1 MHKFT
6 RAVREAADA
15 LLPNASQRDRVIH
28 VITVVMFD
36 RRVWSLVPFLKLF
49 RGRLVGL
56 VHVAND
62 ELKCQRQMVNFLRHR
77 VEHCLAPRFG
87 EQPWLE
93 VGAEVF
99 T

>member
-15 LLPNASQRDRVIH
+15 LLPNASQRDRVIY

-36 RRVWSLVPFLKLF
+36 RWVWSLVPFLKPF

-56 VHVAND
+56 VHVAN
-62 ELKCQRQMVNFLRHR
+62 FLPVVSWTKAAVHSGWVYSDLR
-77 VEHCLAPRFG
+77 
-87 EQPWLE
+87 
-93 VGAEVF
+93 
-99 T
+99 